1 MRNFLKK
8 AAIKGGLEAISRFR
22 LGRLFPQIGGRG
34 VIFTLHHVRPKVPQ
48 TFEPNGHLE
57 VTPEFLDIT
66 IRQSLAEGL
75 VPVRL
80 EDLPQLLAD
89 PNDRRR
95 FVAFTLDDGYRNNA
109 EHAAPVFR
117 RHQVPYT
124 IFVTSGFVRRTASLW
139 WEVLALLT
147 QRLTAFPLDIGSGV
161 ESFSCKSHGDRVQ
174 TFNAICRAVNS
185 GLQDVISERL
195 NALAAAHGI
204 DTAHLVDDL
213 VMTEAELRALAD
225 SDPLADFGGHTITHP
240 VLSRLDDQRLEHEIR
255 QSMADVATMTGRKV
269 TSFAYP
275 YGTRCAYDQRAF
287 AAAARAGAKIAVTTR
302 PGVLSAESL
311 EQPMAINRVSL
322 NGLYQKAHY
331 IPALISGIPFK
342 LKR

>member
-22 LGRLFPQIGGRG
+22 LGRLFPHIGGRG

-89 PNDRRR
+89 PNDKRR

-109 EHAAPVFR
+109 DHAAPVFR

-147 QRLTAFPLDIGSGV
+147 QRLPEFRLDIGAGV
-161 ESFSCKSHGDRVQ
+161 ETFSCRTHGDRVE

-185 GLQDVISERL
+185 GLQDVISSRL
-195 NALAAAHGI
+195 EDLCAANGI
-204 DTAHLVDDL
+204 DTAGLVADQ
-213 VMTEAELRALAD
+213 VMTEQELRTLAD
-225 SDPLADFGGHTITHP
+225 QDPLASFGGHTLTHP
-240 VLSRLDDQRLEHEIR
+240 VLSRVDDQRLEQEIR
-255 QSMADVATMTGRKV
+255 QSMVDVAAMTGREV
-269 TSFAYP
+269 TTFAYP
-275 YGTRCAYDQRAF
+275 YGTRCAYDERAF
-287 AAAARAGAKIAVTTR
+287 AAAARSGAKLAVTTR
-302 PGVLSAESL
+302 PGVLTAESL
-311 EQPMAINRVSL
+311 KQPMAINRVSL

-331 IPALISGIPFK
+331 IPALVSGIPFK

>member
-1 MRNFLKK
+1 MRNTLKK
-8 AAIKGGLEAISRFR
+8 AAIIGGLEAISRFR
-22 LGRLFPQIGGRG
+22 LGRLFPHVGGRG
-34 VIFTLHHVRPKVPQ
+34 LIFTLHHVRPKVPQ
-48 TFEPNGHLE
+48 RFEPNEHLE
-57 VTPEFLDIT
+57 VTPEFLDVT
-66 IRQSLAEGL
+66 IRQCLAEGL

-80 EDLPQLLAD
+80 EDLPHLLAD

-147 QRLTAFPLDIGSGV
+147 QRLPEFSLDIGSGV
-161 ESFSCKSHGDRVQ
+161 ETFSCRTHGDRVQ

-185 GLQDVISERL
+185 GLQDPVSTRL
-195 NALAAAHGI
+195 NDICTTHGM
-204 DTAHLVDDL
+204 DTANLVADL
-213 VMTEAELRALAD
+213 VMTEAELRTLAD
-225 SDPLADFGGHTITHP
+225 HDPLASFGGHTITHP
-240 VLSRLDDQRLEHEIR
+240 VLSRLDDQRLDHEIR
-255 QSMADVATMTGRKV
+255 QSMLDVAEMTGRQI
-269 TSFAYP
+269 TTFAYP
-275 YGTRCAYDQRAF
+275 YGTSCAFDQRAF
-287 AAAARAGAKIAVTTR
+287 AAAARAGARIAVTTR
-302 PGVLSAESL
+302 PGVLTAASL

-331 IPALISGIPFK
+331 VPALISGIPFK